1 MKTAIKIS
9 LAIVSFGLLFTGC
22 SKEKNQKPTSPST
35 TTSSY
40 GLTTTFAAAYYTT
53 VINTSLQ
60 EGTFTG
66 FERPS
71 ALKIDDDGNLY
82 LLEKGISHIQKILP
96 SGSEA
101 IILAGN
107 YAGFP
112 GYSNGADTAAQF
124 FNPAGMAVTA
134 SGTLYIADTY
144 NNCIRQVTSAGM
156 VSTVAGNQGL
166 GGSFENG
173 VATQAIFNLP
183 GGIAVDAAGNLYVSD
198 TGNDVIRKISP
209 NGMVTL
215 LAGSGKKGSADG
227 QGGAASFNS
236 PLDIIVDA
244 SGNLYVA
251 DSGNDKIR
259 KISPA
264 GLVTTYAGTGTA
276 GADNGDVAS
285 ATFNIPASI
294 AFDAG
299 GNLFVADEGNSLIR
313 KITPSGVVST
323 LAGGAVGL
331 ANGTGAAASFNQPHG
346 IAVDKNDNV
355 YVADMG
361 NGLIRKIIAKE

>member
-1 MKTAIKIS
+1 MKTVIKIP
-9 LAIVSFGLLFTGC
+9 LAIVTFSILLAGC
-22 SKEKNQKPTSPST
+22 AKEKNQKPTTAS

-40 GLTTTFAAAYYTT
+40 GLTTTFAPFYYTT
-53 VINTSLQ
+53 VINTNLQ

-71 ALKIDDDGNLY
+71 ALKIDQDGNLY
-82 LLEKGISHIQKILP
+82 LLEKGISHVQKILP
-96 SGSEA
+96 GGGET

-124 FNPAGMAVTA
+124 FNPAGIAVTPV
-134 SGTLYIADTY
+134 GVLYVADTY
-144 NNCIRQVTSAGM
+144 NNCIRQVTTAGM

-173 VATQAIFNLP
+173 LATQAIFNLP
-183 GGIAVDAAGNLYVSD
+183 GGVAIDAAGNIYVSD
-198 TGNDVIRKISP
+198 TGNNVIRKITP
-209 NGMVTL
+209 DGMVTL
-215 LAGSGKKGSADG
+215 LAGSGRKGDADG

-236 PLDIIVDA
+236 PLDLIADP

-259 KISPA
+259 KITPS
-264 GLVTTYAGTGTA
+264 GLVSTYAGNGTA
-276 GADNGDVAS
+276 GADNGKAVSAS
-285 ATFNIPASI
+285 FNIPASI
-294 AFDAG
+294 AFDAS
-299 GNLFVADEGNSLIR
+299 GNLFVADEGNNLIR
-313 KITPSGVVST
+313 KITKAGVVST
-323 LAGGAVGL
+323 LAGGAAGL
-331 ANGTGAAASFNQPHG
+331 ANGTGTAASFNQPHG
-346 IAVDKNDNV
+346 IAVDKDDNV

-361 NGLIRKIIAKE
+361 NGLIRKIVAKE